1 MGRRIYDD
9 EEKICLRRGTF
20 LVLYDVLQRTLRNPE
35 AREETTPG
43 NFDILFQVDEA
54 ERRALNWLIGAIERG
69 VPDAMSSEMPEM
81 IAENKRWIMARPK

>member
-20 LVLYDVLQRTLRNPE
+20 LVLYDVLQRTLRSPE
-35 AREETTPG
+35 ARKETTPG